1 MLLPEEERTPR
12 FYPSDWRHL
21 EFDSLLMKNTA
32 LAIRR
37 RPLSDT
43 NETDFVVVKDAM
55 VFRRIDG
62 DSIDGDAGAERI
74 LRRAFEPG
82 RRPPRSRSSWRH
94 WSRSAIASNIGNTKR
109 RPDRSKTKTAPEG
122 AVFVYR

>member
-74 LRRAFEPG
+74 LRRFRTG
-82 RRPPRSRSSWRH
+82 SPP
-94 WSRSAIASNIGNTKR
+94 AEIAKLVEALVALG
-109 RPDRSKTKTAPEG
+109 DRLEHRKHKATP
-122 AVFVYR
+122 